1 MGPGA
6 QPEPD
11 IDDRMSGVSRFELGT
26 DGPMVVLTAVDGS
39 RTSMRAAA
47 YAAGL
52 ARRQGSRLVVVYVA
66 GGGAIAGLAGL
77 SPGSA
82 AAIAMSSREYG
93 EKLRAQALEAAE
105 RMEMPPIEFLTAEG
119 DPYSEITRIA
129 KEVRADTVII
139 GASESAGH
147 RLIGSLGVRLVRAG
161 LWPVTVVP

>member
-1 MGPGA
+1 M
-6 QPEPD
+6 
-11 IDDRMSGVSRFELGT
+11 SRFELGT

-39 RTSMRAAA
+39 RTSLRAAA

-66 GGGAIAGLAGL
+66 GGGAIGGLAGL

-82 AAIAMSSREYG
+82 AAVAGSAREYG
-93 EKLRAQALEAAE
+93 VQLREQARRTAE
-105 RMEMPPIEFLTAEG
+105 HMWIPPFEFLTTEG
-119 DPYSEITRIA
+119 DPYNEIVRIA
-129 KEVRADTVII
+129 KQVRADTVVI

-147 RLIGSLGVRLVRAG
+147 RLIGSLAVRLVRAG